1 MSDTTPQVRV
11 GDRERRVVDDQ
22 LMAAVGDGV
31 LTLTEYDERAA
42 VLWQARTRAELDAL
56 VVDLPSSQRPVP
68 APVHADDS
76 TKPRTVVA
84 VLGEDQLDAP
94 VLPGQAVH
102 GWAVLGSVRLDLR
115 RPDLPDE
122 VRVRVRTLL
131 GEVEVLVPPGTTV
144 HLSGASVMAERRVK
158 VDGAGGGP
166 VIHLDA
172 IAVLGEVKVSH
183 GKGRPLP
190 TANTSTG
197 LSRKDAPAPAAGSDR
212 SPAVRQRGRA
222 GRIAAKLGS
231 SALTLALLAGVGGVV
246 ASGTDKRVVFGS
258 GTEIVRADQQQVAVS
273 VLFGSVEI
281 IVPDDV
287 EVDTGGLVVFGS
299 TDCQAACDGLGAGRV
314 VQVRALGGFG
324 SVEILTQ
331 SESRGRGG
339 RAGRLNRVLECVA
352 RNRSD
357 SREAECGG
365 AGHVPWPDS
374 RSSG

>member
-1 MSDTTPQVRV
+1 MSDATPSVRV
-11 GDRERRVVDDQ
+11 GDRERRVVDDH

-31 LTLTEYDERAA
+31 LTLPEYDERAA

-56 VVDLPSSQRPVP
+56 VADLPAIQRSVP
-68 APVHADDS
+68 AVAPGGDS
-76 TKPRTVVA
+76 CKPRTVVA
-84 VLGEDQLDAP
+84 VLAEDHLDAP

-102 GWAVLGSVRLDLR
+102 GWAVLGTVRLDLR

-172 IAVLGEVKVSH
+172 IAVLGEVRVSH
-183 GKGRPLP
+183 GKRRPLP

-197 LSRKDAPAPAAGSDR
+197 LSRKDAATLAEGSGR

-222 GRIAAKLGS
+222 GRFAGRLGS
-231 SALTLALLAGVGGVV
+231 SALALALLAGVGGVV
-246 ASGTDKRVVFGS
+246 ASGTDERVVFGS
-258 GTEIVRADQQQVAVS
+258 GTEIVRDEQSQVAVS
-273 VLFGSVEI
+273 VLFGSVEV

-299 TDCQAACDGLGAGRV
+299 TDCQDACDGLGAGRV

-331 SESRGRGG
+331 SE
-339 RAGRLNRVLECVA
+339 AA
-352 RNRSD
+352 
-357 SREAECGG
+357 AEEDE
-365 AGHVPWPDS
+365 PDN
-374 RSSG
+374 